1 MKTTR
6 NLATVVLLTLV
17 VPGIAGCGE
26 VFVNLTASLG
36 GDWAGQ
42 RGTVRVLFIN
52 NTPHRAVFTFGSYDR
67 TDQFSQPDFAQFGLS
82 EFGATL
88 DGDSSSQIISIECA
102 RVFSIG
108 GPGLLTLIEQNLS
121 EVSLDDDA
129 FVEGAEFFSIPSD
142 GADSDDSGD
151 PVNEG
156 SAPPFEAL
164 LGVDFPCNALLII
177 RFEFDDLGPD
187 PFRVDFELIP
197 SESTR

>member
-6 NLATVVLLTLV
+6 KLATVVLLTLV

-26 VFVNLTASLG
+26 IFVNLTASLG
-36 GDWAGQ
+36 GDWAGD

-52 NTPHRAVFTFGSYDR
+52 NTPHQAVFTFGSYDQ
-67 TDQFSQPDFAQFGLS
+67 TDQFSRPDFAQFGLS

-88 DGDSSSQIISIECA
+88 EGDSSSPIISIQCA

-121 EVSLDDDA
+121 VVSLDDDA
-129 FVEGAEFFSIPSD
+129 FVEGVEFFSIPSN
-142 GADSDDSGD
+142 GADDNDSGD
-151 PVNEG
+151 PVSEG

-187 PFRVDFELIP
+187 PFRIDFELIP

>member
-6 NLATVVLLTLV
+6 NLATTVLLMLV

-26 VFVNLTASLG
+26 CFVNLTASLG
-36 GDWAGQ
+36 GDWAGE
-42 RGTVRVLFIN
+42 RGAVRVLFIN
-52 NTPHRAVFTFGSYDR
+52 NTPHRAVFTFGSYDQA
-67 TDQFSQPDFAQFGLS
+67 DQFSQPDFAQFGLS

-88 DGDSSSQIISIECA
+88 EGDSSSQIISIECA

-121 EVSLDDDA
+121 EAALDDDA
-129 FVEGAEFFSIPSD
+129 FVEGVEFFSISSD
-142 GADSDDSGD
+142 GADGDDSGD

-164 LGVDFPCNALLII
+164 LGVDFPCNALLIV
-177 RFEFDDLGPD
+177 RFEFDDLGHD

>member
-1 MKTTR
+1 MTMIR
-6 NLATVVLLTLV
+6 SLATSVLLTLV

-26 VFVNLTASLG
+26 AFVNLTASLG
-36 GDWAGQ
+36 GDWAGE
-42 RGTVRVLFIN
+42 RGTIRVLFIN
-52 NTPHRAVFTFGSYDR
+52 NTPHRAVLTFGSYDQ
-67 TDQFSQPDFAQFGLS
+67 TDQFSQPDFAQYGLS

-88 DGDSSSQIISIECA
+88 DGNSSSQIISIECA

-108 GPGLLTLIEQNLS
+108 GPDLLALIEQNLS
-121 EVSLDDDA
+121 EAALDEDA
-129 FVEGAEFFSIPSD
+129 FIEGIEFFSIPSD
-142 GADSDDSGD
+142 DAEGDDSGN

>member
-6 NLATVVLLTLV
+6 NLATAVLFTFV

-26 VFVNLTASLG
+26 ASINLTTSLG
-36 GDWAGQ
+36 GDTAGE
-42 RGTVRVLFIN
+42 RGTIRVLFIN
-52 NTPHRAVFTFGSYDR
+52 NTPHRAMFTFGSYDQ

-82 EFGATL
+82 EFGAIL
-88 DGDSSSQIISIECA
+88 DGDSSSEIISIECA

-108 GPGLLTLIEQNLS
+108 GPDLLTLIEQNLS
-121 EVSLDDDA
+121 EAALDEDA
-129 FVEGAEFFSIPSD
+129 FVEGVEFFNIPSD
-142 GADSDDSGD
+142 DAEGDDSGD
-151 PVNEG
+151 PISEG
-156 SAPPFEAL
+156 SAPPFEASI
-164 LGVDFPCNALLII
+164 GVDFPCSALLII